1 MAARESV
8 ELSFKADI
16 GDLRKNLASIPGI
29 TEKEARKM
37 AAALE
42 KQMMRAEKAAGK
54 AAKRSRDEWSRTAG
68 QMATGALAAGAA
80 IGVLAQD
87 VADTRNGLTDLSTRS
102 GVARDTIAGLKLAA
116 EGSGLAFSDVEGIL
130 GKLPKT
136 LYDVARGS
144 KDQADAFKALGVEA
158 TNADGSIRNS
168 DDVFRDLL
176 TSIGN
181 LPTPTD
187 KAAAAMSV
195 FGKSGAKLLQALGD
209 PAALDAF
216 VAAAGQ
222 SAINSDAAAAGA
234 GDWQRSMA
242 ELNLQLDNTKAL
254 LVDGLGV
261 GSLVDDFTLGL
272 AFINGA
278 VEEFGKQAVAR
289 LTLVSDIFH
298 NLSSGEFMAAGRS
311 ADALADALYNPVTAF
326 ESLSKVAKAGVEEA
340 RKFHTLR
347 GEMRAASSGSAALGA
362 ASAGLGLSL
371 KQAGAGAKEAAEEI
385 TDAMRAAEKWRD
397 TITKAAED
405 AESPLQRQAR
415 LYEDIA
421 LAEREGG
428 LTSEEVARAK
438 IIVLGQTNEALRAS
452 HDAEMAR
459 QRDAASI
466 VTQATDHRLSESER
480 LLAEEAE
487 VMRRLVETEAATQE
501 QITAIHEEYT
511 RRRSEASQAEDRARE
526 MAAIATA
533 TTMAG
538 SFADIGQAAYDM
550 AKQGSKR
557 AARIFHVTNAMRA
570 AEIIGSSLSAAQ
582 AALLPPPIGLGPI
595 AGPILAGVTI
605 AGGAVRAASVA
616 SKSPPSFNDTPGM
629 MQVGGSP
636 AVVQFAPGDFFAA
649 GQDRGEVAR
658 QAIRGANDAGD
669 GMGAPMV
676 QVVPMAI
683 YKGRTWE
690 TGQRDSVT
698 RPGAL
703 ARALRD
709 ARQDSGTG
717 RGGY

>member
-8 ELSFKADI
+8 ELSFRADI
-16 GDLRKNLASIPGI
+16 GDLRKNLAAIPGI

-54 AAKRSRDEWSRTAG
+54 AAKRSRDEWGKTASR
-68 QMATGALAAGAA
+68 MATGALAAGAA

-116 EGSGLAFSDVEGIL
+116 EGSGLAFSDLEPIL
-130 GKLPKT
+130 GKMPK
-136 LYDVARGS
+136 LIADVARGS
-144 KDQADAFKALGVEA
+144 KTQADAFAALGVEA
-158 TNADGSIRNS
+158 TNADGSLRDS
-168 DDVFRDLL
+168 DTVMRELL
-176 TSIGN
+176 AGIGK

-195 FGKSGAKLLQALGD
+195 FGTQGAKLLQALGD
-209 PAALDAF
+209 PAALDAY
-216 VAAAGQ
+216 VAMAGQ
-222 SAINSDAAAAGA
+222 SAINSEAAATGA
-234 GDWQRSMA
+234 GNWQRSMA

-254 LVDGLGV
+254 LIDNLGV
-261 GSLVDDFTLGL
+261 TGFVDDFVLGL
-272 AFINGA
+272 TFINA
-278 VEEFGKQAVAR
+278 AVASFANEAVTR
-289 LTLVSDIFH
+289 LGLVSDVFG
-298 NLSSGEFMAAGRS
+298 NLADGEFMAAGR
-311 ADALADALYNPVTAF
+311 AANELANKLYNPI
-326 ESLSKVAKAGVEEA
+326 ESFRVLTAGVEAGSEA
-340 RKFHTLR
+340 MAQFRKNR
-347 GEMRAASSGSAALGA
+347 DAVRAASSAITPPGPPGPPRGTGS
-362 ASAGLGLSL
+362 
-371 KQAGAGAKEAAEEI
+371 GAKEAAEEI

-397 TITKAAED
+397 TILKAAQD

-421 LAEREGG
+421 LAEHEGG

-570 AEIIGSSLSAAQ
+570 AEIIGSSISAAA

-595 AGPILAGVTI
+595 IGPILAGVTI

-616 SKSPPSFNDTPGM
+616 SQSPPSFNDTPGM